1 MNSKKTKIFIFDF
14 DGTLVDSMPTFTSV
28 MLRILDERGIK
39 YGGDIV
45 KIITP
50 LGYGGTAKYYCET
63 FGVKESPEELIA
75 IMNSYAAPEY
85 EMNVPIKPFV
95 KDTLAEL
102 KRRGA
107 SLNVLTASPHAAL
120 DPCLKRLG
128 LFELFDNVWSS
139 DDFPSTKA
147 DPETYR
153 LAAKRLG
160 CDASDITFVDDNINA
175 VRTAKAAGVCS
186 IGIYDPSGEDFIGEM
201 KKDADHYVYNFE
213 ELLYV

>member
-1 MNSKKTKIFIFDF
+1 
-14 DGTLVDSMPTFTSV
+14 
-28 MLRILDERGIK
+28 
-39 YGGDIV
+39 
-45 KIITP
+45 
-50 LGYGGTAKYYCET
+50 
-63 FGVKESPEELIA
+63 
-75 IMNSYAAPEY
+75 MNSYAAPEY

-160 CDASDITFVDDNINA
+160 CEASDITFVDDNINA

-201 KKDADHYVYNFE
+201 KKDADRYVYNFE